1 MNFNLEYYRAFFAVA
16 NLLSFTKAA
25 QQLCLT
31 QPAVS
36 HSIRKLETELGCKLF
51 SRLPSGLQLTNEGF
65 ILYNHVR
72 KAFAEL
78 HTGENTVMKLA
89 EFKTG
94 ELQIG
99 ATETALRFFLAP
111 LIKDFQKIF
120 PNIHISF
127 IGSTTTETCRKLQDH
142 EIEVAFLMEPVPK
155 HFHFQMTELKKVQD
169 IFVADSR
176 FPVDKKKCFSLNE
189 LCKYP
194 LIYVDSQNDVRS
206 YIDHWFLKNHLLF
219 TPEFTVKSTGLIVPL
234 VENQLGIGIIP
245 EDFVRSYLQCGQF
258 IQIPM
263 QELPPPRTMYLATN
277 PDIPISA
284 ISHQFIQ
291 FINTANKNPTA
302 PCC

>member
-36 HSIRKLETELGCKLF
+36 HSVRKLETELGCKLF
-51 SRLPSGLQLTNEGF
+51 IRLPSGLKLTNEGL
-65 ILYNHVR
+65 ILYDHVR

-78 HTGENTVMKLA
+78 HTGENTVLKLA

-111 LIKDFQKIF
+111 LIKDFQKSF

-155 HFHFQMTELKKVQD
+155 HFHFQMTEIQKVQD

-176 FPVDKKKCFSLNE
+176 FPIDQKKCFSLSE

-194 LIYVDSQNDVRS
+194 LIYVDQQNDVRS
-206 YIDHWFLKNHLLF
+206 YIDNWFLQYHLLF

-245 EDFVRSYLQCGQF
+245 KNFVQPYLQSGQF
-258 IQIPM
+258 LQIHTR
-263 QELPPPRTMYLATN
+263 ELPPPRKMYLAVN

-284 ISHQFIQ
+284 ISEQFIQ
-291 FINTANKNPTA
+291 FMDTNKKEA
-302 PCC
+302 ISK